1 MVRLALAN
9 GRRVPRTPVARAVPA
24 VLIALAVHTLPVA
37 GQEVGGPLPPRSQ
50 RTASWYADNPAA
62 LRIVTEAC
70 QDDPG
75 RLRNTRDCINAAQ
88 ARIIVAERQARPR
101 AGRGVDEHT
110 RNRGNDDHPPTS
122 PRYWITRPE
131 ERAHRL
137 LHCDRTKVEVMNPS
151 GFAARICKAAR
162 G

>member
-1 MVRLALAN
+1 MLRLAFPD
-9 GRRVPRTPVARAVPA
+9 GRRVPRASLARAVPA
-24 VLIALAVHTLPVA
+24 VLVALAACALPVA
-37 GQEVGGPLPPRSQ
+37 GQEMGGPLPPRSQ

-75 RLRNTRDCINAAQ
+75 TLRGSRDCINAAQ
-88 ARIIVAERQARPR
+88 ARIIVAERQARAR

-110 RNRGNDDHPPTS
+110 RNRGDDNHPPTS

-137 LHCDRTKVEVMNPS
+137 LHCSRMKLEEMAPS
-151 GFAARICKAAR
+151 NFVRRMCEAART
-162 G
+162 

>member
-1 MVRLALAN
+1 MVRLSLAN
-9 GRRVPRTPVARAVPA
+9 GRRVPRTPITRAVPA
-24 VLIALAVHTLPVA
+24 VLIALAVYALPA
-37 GQEVGGPLPPRSQ
+37 TGQETGGPLPPRSQ

-75 RLRNTRDCINAAQ
+75 RLRNTRDCVNAAQ
-88 ARIIVAERQARPR
+88 ARIIAAERQARAR

-110 RNRGNDDHPPTS
+110 RNRRENSHQPTS
-122 PRYWITRPE
+122 RLYWTSRPE

-137 LHCDRTKVEVMNPS
+137 LHCDRTKVEQTNPD
-151 GFAARICKAAR
+151 GFVARMCRAAR